1 VFSEISNKTSTPS
14 FLSPS
19 EVLSELRGYTEHRIL
34 KHRKG
39 FYFWMLIAP
48 LTVPF
53 IIIPIIPNLPFFFCA
68 WRSWSHYRAYRSSQY
83 LQSLLDHDIIV
94 PETSEPLDE
103 LYKICAPKTPPA
115 SCDDPDPFS
124 KSDSSSSEFSI
135 PKTNPD
141 REPQHILLGPEAV
154 PAILS
159 LFRFES
165 TTGVDL
171 HRAIEQAR
179 LRVASGRVDL

>member
-1 VFSEISNKTSTPS
+1 VYK
-14 FLSPS
+14 L
-19 EVLSELRGYTEHRIL
+19 YA
-34 KHRKG
+34 RK
-39 FYFWMLIAP
+39 
-48 LTVPF
+48 
-53 IIIPIIPNLPFFFCA
+53 N
-68 WRSWSHYRAYRSSQY
+68 
-83 LQSLLDHDIIV
+83 
-94 PETSEPLDE
+94 
-103 LYKICAPKTPPA
+103 PPA
-115 SCDDPDPFS
+115 SYDDSDSVS
-124 KSDSSSSEFSI
+124 KSNSSSSEFSI

-141 REPQHILLGPEAV
+141 REPQHALLGPEAV

>member
-1 VFSEISNKTSTPS
+1 MI
-14 FLSPS
+14 FL
-19 EVLSELRGYTEHRIL
+19 
-34 KHRKG
+34 
-39 FYFWMLIAP
+39 A
-48 LTVPF
+48 
-53 IIIPIIPNLPFFFCA
+53 IIPNLPFFFCT
-68 WRSWSHYRAYRSSQY
+68 WRSWSHYRGIYIVRSPSTSSYTNFVIAYRASQY

-103 LYKICAPKTPPA
+103 VYKLYARKTPPA
-115 SCDDPDPFS
+115 SCDDPDSVS

-135 PKTNPD
+135 PKTNSD
-141 REPQHILLGPEAV
+141 REPHHTLLGPEAV

-159 LFRFES
+159 LFKFES

-179 LRVASGRVDL
+179 MRVASGRVDL